1 MTALDIRQGD
11 WQSLGTLAGDIRRIV
26 FIEEQAVPENEEW
39 DGRDPNC
46 VHFLAYRGGRA
57 IGTARLLPDGHI
69 GRVAVLKE
77 GRGLGIGLKLMQ
89 AAIDCARAKGHR
101 EVLLDAQTHA
111 LAFYR
116 RLGFQVYGGEFLDAG
131 ILHRSMR
138 LTLSE

>member
-1 MTALDIRQGD
+1 MKPIEIRQGD
-11 WQSLGTLAGDIRRIV
+11 WQSLGALAGDIRRIV
-26 FIEEQAVPENEEW
+26 FIDEQAVPENEEW
-39 DGRDPNC
+39 DGRDPGC
-46 VHFLAYRGGRA
+46 VHFLAYRDGHA

-89 AAIDCARAKGHR
+89 AAIGCARAQGHQ

-111 LAFYR
+111 LPFYQ

-138 LTLSE
+138 LILTE